1 MMAAVAEQIPTTVV
15 GILGVLVA
23 GLIAVI
29 VLLIKTLGEAR
40 QAKEAFGSSEGP
52 TLTANV
58 NHLVTEVDNLIE
70 AQRDF
75 ASRGWQTL
83 PEPIN
88 TAAGLATTLSNMQ
101 HDITEANTKLG
112 QVAERLAAHDAWE
125 RSQKTPPH

>member
-40 QAKEAFGSSEGP
+40 QAKEAFGSSDGP
-52 TLTANV
+52 TLSANV
-58 NHLVTEVDNLIE
+58 DHLVTEVDALAT
-70 AQRDF
+70 AQKDF

-83 PEPIN
+83 PEPIS
-88 TAAGLATTLSNMQ
+88 TAAGLATTLSGMQ
-101 HDITEANTKLG
+101 NDIG
-112 QVAERLAAHDAWE
+112 QIAERLAAHDAWE
-125 RSQKTPPH
+125 RSQKFPPH